1 MEKRDKT
8 LTIRLPEA
16 LLKDMRALAEEH
28 TRSLNSEVLVALQ
41 AYIQQQQRGLKP
53 HTSYHVD

>member
-16 LLKDMRALAEEH
+16 LLKEMRQLANEH

-41 AYIQQQQRGLKP
+41 EYIKHQRQGLKP
-53 HTSYHVD
+53 EHA

>member
-8 LTIRLPEA
+8 LTIRLPET
-16 LLKDMRALAEEH
+16 LLKEMRELAEEH

-41 AYIQQQQRGLKP
+41 SYIQQQRLKP
-53 HTSYHVD
+53 QPPNPSL